1 MRRLLRAL
9 GSVLDP
15 RVYLHG
21 LRILHFY
28 GYAHVAQVRR
38 LTRGPGVSFAPN
50 VSFRN
55 AERIVIGAGTHIGEY
70 STIWAGN
77 STGRITFG
85 EKALLAPRVTIT
97 ASNYGIERG
106 IAPMDQ
112 PKIEQDIVIGAGTWL
127 GADVVVLA
135 GVTIGDGAVIAA
147 GAVVTKDVPPDAI
160 AGGVPARVIGW
171 RTDAAGVRSAEAPD
185 AAATDASPSPDAA
198 RPVDADLE
206 RGAA

>member
-1 MRRLLRAL
+1 MRRVLHAI
-9 GSVLDP
+9 GSLIDP

-28 GYAHVAQVRR
+28 GYAHVSQVRR
-38 LTRGPGVSFAPN
+38 LTRGADVSLAPN

-55 AERIVIGAGTHIGEY
+55 AERITIGAGTHIGEY

-85 EKALLAPRVTIT
+85 EKSLLAPRVTVT
-97 ASNYGIERG
+97 ASNYGTVRG
-106 IAPMDQ
+106 IPPMDQ

-135 GVTIGDGAVIAA
+135 GVTIGDGAIVAA
-147 GAVVTKDVPPDAI
+147 GAVVTRDIPADAI
-160 AGGVPARVIGW
+160 AGGIPATVIGW
-171 RTDAAGVRSAEAPD
+171 RTDAAG
-185 AAATDASPSPDAA
+185 AAAEGSA
-198 RPVDADLE
+198 
-206 RGAA
+206 